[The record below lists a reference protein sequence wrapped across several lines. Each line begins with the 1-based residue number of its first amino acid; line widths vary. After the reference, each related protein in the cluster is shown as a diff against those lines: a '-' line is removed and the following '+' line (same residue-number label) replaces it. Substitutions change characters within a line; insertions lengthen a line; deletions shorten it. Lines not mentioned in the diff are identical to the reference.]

1 MSREAFAEVARSNT
15 MKLVT
20 NMGED
25 MKNDL
30 RGILAQTLKDGKG
43 SREAAAAMAD
53 HVETMS
59 NTRAMA
65 IARTET
71 TRATNLGNLYGYQD
85 KGYQSYTVNFTD
97 KACDG
102 CVKFYA
108 NRVFDINDVDSLPP
122 HHTNCACVAIFHRET
137 PEEFADKYGYEV
149 YGPVGEEEDERVSTP
164 SGTTN
169 PETGSTLPGT
179 PTEVKDLEN
188 TLSEAS
194 DADLQDLISAI
205 ASDVGDTGD
214 MTTSD
219 LTGATREY
227 LADPL
232 RFTKDQPVKAA
243 IVLTLL
249 AEMLQNKHDNEEN
262 D

>member
-15 MKLVT
+15 MTLVT
-20 NMGED
+20 NMGEYL
-25 MKNDL
+25 KNDL
-30 RGILAQTLKDGKG
+30 RDILAQNIQEGKG
-43 SREAAAAMAD
+43 SREAAAAMAE
-53 HVETMS
+53 HVDTMS

-137 PEEFADKYGYEV
+137 PEEFADKYGYDV
-149 YGPVGEEEDERVSTP
+149 YGPVDENEGVSTP
-164 SGTTN
+164 IGTTN
-169 PETGSTLPGT
+169 PQTGPSLPGT
-179 PTEVKDLEN
+179 PAEVKSLEN

-205 ASDVGDTGD
+205 APDVEGTEN
-214 MTTSD
+214 MTTQD

-227 LADPL
+227 LADPTE
-232 RFTKDQPVKAA
+232 FTKDQPAKAA
-243 IVLTLL
+243 IVLALL

-262 D
+262 G

>member
-25 MKNDL
+25 LKNDL
-30 RGILAQTLKDGKG
+30 RGILAQNIQEGKG
-43 SREAAAAMAD
+43 SREAAAAMAE
-53 HVETMS
+53 HVDTMS

-108 NRVFDINDVDSLPP
+108 NRVFDINDVDSLP
-122 HHTNCACVAIFHRET
+122 HIT
-137 PEEFADKYGYEV
+137 
-149 YGPVGEEEDERVSTP
+149 
-164 SGTTN
+164 
-169 PETGSTLPGT
+169 
-179 PTEVKDLEN
+179 
-188 TLSEAS
+188 
-194 DADLQDLISAI
+194 Q
-205 ASDVGDTGD
+205 
-214 MTTSD
+214 
-219 LTGATREY
+219 
-227 LADPL
+227 
-232 RFTKDQPVKAA
+232 
-243 IVLTLL
+243 IVLVLL
-249 AEMLQNKHDNEEN
+249 YSTGKHPKSSQINMDTMFTAL
-262 D
+262 